1 MTRDH
6 LKKFQ
11 FQKGQSGNPGG
22 RSRALEGV
30 CRALTDEMVGVLA
43 AVARDKNAA
52 AAARVTAAVA
62 ILDRGWGKPKQE
74 LAVAMDAHDLSD
86 EALLAIIAKGQAE
99 AAAAEAAERDE
110 AEEAAS
116 GEGDIVH

>member
-1 MTRDH
+1 MKDH
-6 LKKFQ
+6 LRKFQ
-11 FQKGQSGNPGG
+11 FQPGRSGNPGG

-62 ILDRGWGKPKQE
+62 ILDRGWGKPRQE
-74 LAVAMDAHDLSD
+74 LQVATDAHDLSD

-99 AAAAEAAERDE
+99 AAAAAEAAERDE
-110 AEEAAS
+110 AEEADPV
-116 GEGDIVH
+116 EGGVVH